1 MIDVLEIFVGLLAD
15 QFFFKFCGQPL
26 VVAYNFERSLKQ
38 ILILFPESTFRKHSS
53 RLISV

>member
-26 VVAYNFERSLKQ
+26 VVAHNLERSLKQ
-38 ILILFPESTFRKHSS
+38 ILILLPESTFRKHSS
-53 RLISV
+53 